1 MATEDKKMNAG
12 SVNPADTRGVL
23 KDFYEQDAA
32 NGELAEDKKQELLKE
47 LVDKGNR
54 RYFRIRGFGQESDGR
69 YLRAFDVQG
78 NRNRFGN
85 RAG

>member
-32 NGELAEDKKQELLKE
+32 NGELAEDKKQELLKNLKE
-47 LVDKGNR
+47 FFVRLFQKYNILER
-54 RYFRIRGFGQESDGR
+54 
-69 YLRAFDVQG
+69 
-78 NRNRFGN
+78 
-85 RAG
+85 